1 MGTDKMK
8 IVTAAL
14 GAGIVAFA
22 TIGCVLG
29 TAAAP
34 AQCPKVEVSPEY
46 SDIGSGVMRFTVAP
60 ASDKLNYNWT
70 VSAGTISSGQG
81 TSQIIVEASSGD
93 VVKAIVIVGGLPK
106 GCPGEAEA
114 EVMAP

>member
-1 MGTDKMK
+1 MK

-22 TIGCVLG
+22 TIGSVLG
-29 TAAAP
+29 AGAGAAP

-46 SDIGSGVMRFTVAP
+46 SDIGSGVMRFTAAP
-60 ASDKLNYNWT
+60 ASDKLNYNWM
-70 VSAGTISSGQG
+70 VSAGAITSGQG
-81 TSQIIVEASSGD
+81 TSQIIVEAASGD
-93 VVKAIVIVGGLPK
+93 AVKAIVIVGGLPK
-106 GCPGEAEA
+106 GCPGQGEA